1 MAHAIIA
8 AARLVYVLKAADA
21 VVNKLRRTQ
30 NVSDKDFFFDEDET
44 QDQAPAKSGG
54 AKPASKR
61 KAAASVETDLVESDP
76 APSSSVSFSMQSV
89 SMTVAALIGVVALL
103 TGVIIGMFIPGGP
116 TATTGASGTGMPG
129 GAPSAPAPQLTP
141 EQLEGGAL
149 PPGHPPLD
157 GMGATPTTPAPGA
170 SGQATPPAE

>member
-1 MAHAIIA
+1 M
-8 AARLVYVLKAADA
+8 
-21 VVNKLRRTQ
+21 
-30 NVSDKDFFFDEDET
+30 SDKDFFFDEDET

-116 TATTGASGTGMPG
+116 TATTGASGTVMPG